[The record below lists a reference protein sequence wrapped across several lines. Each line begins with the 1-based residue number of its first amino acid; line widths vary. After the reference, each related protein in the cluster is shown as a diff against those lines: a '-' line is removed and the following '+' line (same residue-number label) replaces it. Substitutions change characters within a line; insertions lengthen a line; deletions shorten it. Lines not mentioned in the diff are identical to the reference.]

1 MCDDNVRLEE
11 LLRELLW
18 EFTGLARRFEDAAN
32 RLAEEGRRIDLD
44 RAEKAREARH
54 ANRRPC

>member
-1 MCDDNVRLEE
+1 MYDDNVRLEE

-18 EFTGLARRFEDAAN
+18 QLSGTARRFEDAAD

-44 RAEKAREARH
+44 RAEKAREARR
-54 ANRRPC
+54 AN